1 MPDWNPAEII
11 GQNPYPLLSSL
22 YKTLVLDSS
31 WIKARNIMG
40 YSDNFKERFDE
51 NFLGQSFIDVRK
63 SFISFVPKDVP
74 LLIQNKLVNYYVS
87 KLKSDPSLH
96 DKIEFEI
103 AINCLIFD
111 FEKRINELCPNLLN
125 KKEVKTLK
133 RNI

>member
-1 MPDWNPAEII
+1 M
-11 GQNPYPLLSSL
+11 
-22 YKTLVLDSS
+22 
-31 WIKARNIMG
+31 
-40 YSDNFKERFDE
+40 
-51 NFLGQSFIDVRK
+51 
-63 SFISFVPKDVP
+63 PKDVP

-111 FEKRINELCPNLLN
+111 FEKELTSYVQIYLT
-125 KKEVKTLK
+125 KKKSKLLK